1 MYNPHETICAIS
13 TPPGESALAVI
24 RLSGKESKS
33 IVEKFFKGT
42 DLLERK
48 ATFGELVDGRG
59 DVVDEVVVIWYKA
72 PKSYTAEEM
81 VEIIC
86 HGGYVV
92 SQQVLS
98 LLCRSG
104 ARLAQPG
111 EFTLRAFLNGRI
123 DLTEAE
129 AVNSIIRAKSS
140 KAKKLAFYNLEGR
153 LKAKLEEI
161 NSRLFELITILEAE
175 IDFADEEIT
184 KLDGRET
191 GSKIEEIEGL
201 IKEVKSTY
209 DMGRIS
215 EGRVQIAIVGAP
227 NVGKSSLFN
236 AMLKADR
243 AIVTATPGTTRDYLS
258 EHVDIGGYPVIL
270 TDTAGIR
277 TADESVEIIGIDRT
291 RELIDNVDLCI
302 HVLDETRPLNEDD
315 WKIASVLENRD
326 YVLAI
331 NKIDLQNNQIDGN
344 DSIVTSC
351 NPLRLSALT
360 GDGIS
365 NLYVELNN
373 KLLNRMPEPNEG
385 VLLSQ
390 RQYDCA
396 QKAAEAIDKAREVL
410 LNNESVEILVSIL
423 REALEHIG
431 ELTGRITSEDILNNI
446 FSRFC
451 IGK

>member
-13 TPPGESALAVI
+13 TPPGESALAIV

-33 IVEKFFKGT
+33 IAEKFFKGAN
-42 DLLERK
+42 LLERK
-48 ATFGELVDGRG
+48 ATFDKFINEQG
-59 DVVDEVVVIWYKA
+59 DIVDEVVVIWYKA
-72 PKSYTAEEM
+72 PKSYTAEDM

-98 LLCRSG
+98 LLCQAG
-104 ARLAQPG
+104 ARLAKPG
-111 EFTLRAFLNGRI
+111 EFTLRAFLNNRI

-140 KAKKLAFYNLEGR
+140 KAKTVAFYNIEGR
-153 LKAKLEEI
+153 LKTKLEKI
-161 NSRLFELITILEAE
+161 SSHLFELITILESE

-184 KLDGRET
+184 KLDNKET
-191 GSKIEEIEGL
+191 GSRIDEIKGIIED
-201 IKEVKSTY
+201 VKSTY
-209 DMGRIS
+209 DIGRIS

-243 AIVTATPGTTRDYLS
+243 AIVTQTPGTTRDYLS

-277 TADESVEIIGIDRT
+277 GADETAEIIGIDRT
-291 RELIDNVDLCI
+291 KALIDNVDLCI
-302 HVLDETRPLNEDD
+302 HVLDATRPVNEDD
-315 WKIASVLENRD
+315 RKIAGILENRESI
-326 YVLAI
+326 LII
-331 NKIDLQNNQIDGN
+331 NKIDLLKEQIELKDKCFA
-344 DSIVTSC
+344 SC
-351 NPLRLSALT
+351 NILHLSALT
-360 GDGIS
+360 GENIP
-365 NLYVELNN
+365 NLFAEINN
-373 KLLNRMPEPNEG
+373 RLFSRITEPNEG

-396 QKAAEAIDKAREVL
+396 WKAAESIDRAGAVL
-410 LNNESVEILVSIL
+410 LNNEPVEILVSIL

-446 FSRFC
+446 FSKFC